1 MNMQNLMQQAQK
13 MQNDIMKKK
22 EEINSK
28 EFTGDSELVTITLK
42 GDKSMKSVLIKD
54 KNNVNEEDLE
64 ILEDMVV
71 IAFNDA
77 IKKIDKETNDKLGQY
92 GSALNGLM

>member
-13 MQNDIMKKK
+13 MQNEIMKKK

-28 EFTGDSELVTITLK
+28 EYLGSSELVEVIVM
-42 GDKSMKSVLIKD
+42 GDKSLKKVNIKNKSDLSS
-54 KNNVNEEDLE
+54 EDIE
-64 ILEDMVV
+64 VIEDMLV

-77 IKKIDKETNDKLGQY
+77 IKKIDKETNEKLGQY